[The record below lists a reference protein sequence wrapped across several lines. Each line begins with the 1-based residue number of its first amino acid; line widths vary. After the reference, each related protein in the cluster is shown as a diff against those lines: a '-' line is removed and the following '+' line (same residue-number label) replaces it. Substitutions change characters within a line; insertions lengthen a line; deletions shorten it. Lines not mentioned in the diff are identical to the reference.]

1 MKAIVNTK
9 LVMEDGIIWDGALTY
24 EEGKILQVGWA
35 KDVSIPEG
43 TEIYDAQGLYTAPG
57 LIDIHNH
64 GGGDWLFA
72 ENPTYCAEYFLR
84 HGETTILPTFYHNL
98 DMEAMLAGAEK
109 IRSAAK
115 TGVGRVMD
123 GLYMEG
129 PFMELSGSFQN
140 EMKWQGAVQES
151 DYVKL
156 IEALG
161 DMVRIW
167 AIDPNRENIEAF
179 MAYAREKTP
188 HVIFAHGHSRATS
201 DQIEA
206 LAHYG
211 VKVRTH
217 ITNASYPKSRNQG
230 RVGAG
235 GDQYCMYQPDMYAEL
250 ICDEVGIHVMPGMI
264 KMVLRAKGVDK
275 VCLISDSMP
284 SRTNCKNNEELGI
297 WYGPDLNYDDQ
308 GKLAGSRMTLDN
320 AVRNM
325 MTHTGHGLCHAIR
338 MATLNPA
345 KLLGIDHR
353 VGSLKPGKTANLIV
367 IDDMVHIKRVILQGD
382 LAVENGNI
390 LI

>member
-1 MKAIVNTK
+1 MKAIINTK
-9 LVMEDGIIWDGALTY
+9 LVMEDGIIWDGAITY
-24 EEGKILQVGWA
+24 EKGKILQVGWA

-43 TEIYDAQGLYTAPG
+43 TEIFDAQGLYTAPG

-98 DMEAMLAGAEK
+98 DMEAMLEGADK
-109 IRSAAK
+109 IRLASK
-115 TGVGRVMD
+115 TGAGRVMD

-156 IEALG
+156 IDGLG
-161 DMVRIW
+161 DMVRVW

-179 MAYAREKTP
+179 MAYAKEKTP

-201 DQIEA
+201 EQIEA
-206 LAHYG
+206 VAHYG

-217 ITNASYPKSRNQG
+217 ITNSGYPKSRNQG

-235 GDQYCMYQPDMYAEL
+235 GDQYCMSEPDMYAEL
-250 ICDEVGIHVMPGMI
+250 ICDEMGIHVMPGMI
-264 KMVLRAKGVDK
+264 KMVLRAKGTDK

-284 SRTNCKNNEELGI
+284 SRTDYKNNEELGI
-297 WYGPDLNYDDQ
+297 WYGPDLNYDDE

-320 AVRNM
+320 AVRNI
-325 MTHTGHGLCHAIR
+325 MTHTGYGLCHAIR

-345 KLLGIDHR
+345 KLLGIDYR

-367 IDDMVHIKRVILQGD
+367 IDDMVHIKRVILQGE
-382 LAVENGNI
+382 LAVENGNV

>member
-9 LVMEDGIIWDGALTY
+9 LVMEDGIIWDGAITY
-24 EEGKILQVGWA
+24 EEGVIVQVGWA
-35 KDVSIPEG
+35 KDVSIPDDA
-43 TEIYDAQGLYTAPG
+43 EIYDAKGLYTAPG

-98 DMEAMLAGAEK
+98 DMDAMLEGAEK
-109 IRSAAK
+109 IRSASKSGA
-115 TGVGRVMD
+115 GRVMD

-201 DQIEA
+201 EQIEA

-217 ITNASYPKSRNQG
+217 ITNAGIARSRNQG
-230 RVGAG
+230 RLGAG
-235 GDQYCMYQPDMYAEL
+235 GDQYCMSQPDMYAEL

-264 KMVLRAKGVDK
+264 KMVLQAKGVDK

-284 SRTNCKNNEELGI
+284 SRTNYKNNEALGI
-297 WYGPDLNYDDQ
+297 WYGPDLNYDDE
-308 GKLAGSRMTLDN
+308 GKLAGSRMTLEN

-325 MTHTGHGLCHAIR
+325 MTHTGYGLCHAIR

-367 IDDMVHIKRVILQGD
+367 IDDMVHVRRVILRGD